1 MTQTHRRTGAQA
13 HSGAN
18 TGSWSP
24 REAVRLVR
32 LCVCAALPLCVCASV
47 LCCTDPRARVEPP
60 TVRVTVSPIFQ
71 VHSPGTIPTSVYAYD
86 VEGFDSVRI
95 ALRSSVTA
103 VNADSLLLFPD
114 TTEATTDVVWAV
126 PSGVPL
132 GTQITV
138 FAKVWNLVGFGAS
151 DSVIVTIQ

>member
-1 MTQTHRRTGAQA
+1 VTEGRGAQA
-13 HSGAN
+13 HRRTAAEGTSRAPVPPC
-18 TGSWSP
+18 P
-24 REAVRLVR
+24 RAGL
-32 LCVCAALPLCVCASV
+32 LLPLCLCALWLS
-47 LCCTDPRARVEPP
+47 CTDPRARVEPP